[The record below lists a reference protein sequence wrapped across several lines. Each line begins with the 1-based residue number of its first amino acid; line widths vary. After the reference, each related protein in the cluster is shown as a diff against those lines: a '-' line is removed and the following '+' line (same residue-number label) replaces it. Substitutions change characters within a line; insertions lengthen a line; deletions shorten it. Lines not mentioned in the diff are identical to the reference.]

1 MPNKNNQ
8 SGENFSRSRIGRDNQ
23 IGTWLLNNALI
34 VVVVIMVIFSAI
46 FARNFSS
53 WRNLSNIILVTS
65 IRFVIALGV
74 SGSLIT
80 RGTDL
85 SAGRIVGISAVT
97 TAVMLQRP
105 DVTSV
110 LYPQVA
116 GSPIVVALLAAMAI
130 GLFFGVINGLIV
142 AYLKVPPFIA
152 TLGMQIVV
160 YGLNMVLSQNVPI
173 GSLNKEF
180 NTFGTRGITIGPF
193 TFPYIAF
200 VAVTVGVLMYI
211 LYTSTRHGKYMYA
224 IGGNEIAAE
233 VSGVNVRSSLIRIY
247 SLAGMLYGLAG
258 FILTAKTGSAAV
270 SAGTGYELEAI
281 AAATIG
287 GVSTAGGVGTVPGIL
302 TGVLIFELLKTSL
315 QFLGITPEMT
325 NVFQGI
331 VIVVAVALDIRKTTR
346 KK

>member
-1 MPNKNNQ
+1 MPNQKNQQTKEVRKTGLKQANKLT
-8 SGENFSRSRIGRDNQ
+8 D
-23 IGTWLLNNALI
+23 WLINNALI
-34 VVVVIMVIFSAI
+34 VVVVIMVIFSAF
-46 FARNFSS
+46 FAKNFAN
-53 WRNLSNIILVTS
+53 WGNLKNIILVTS

-74 SGSLIT
+74 SGCLIT

-105 DVTSV
+105 DVSSV

-116 GSPIVVALLAAMAI
+116 GSPILAALLAAMTI
-130 GLFFGVINGLIV
+130 GLFFGLINGLVV

-160 YGLNMVLSQNVPI
+160 YGLNMILSQNVPI
-173 GSLNKEF
+173 GSLNRSF
-180 NTFGTRGITIGPF
+180 NIFGTRGLNIGPF
-193 TFPYIAF
+193 TFPYVAF
-200 VAVTVGVLMYI
+200 VALVVGILMYI

-233 VSGVNVRSSLIRIY
+233 VSGVNVRLSLIRIY
-247 SLAGMLYGLAG
+247 SLAGILYGLAG

-287 GVSTAGGVGTVPGIL
+287 GVSTSGGVGTVPGIL
-302 TGVLIFELLKTSL
+302 TGVLVFELLKTSL
-315 QFLGITPEMT
+315 QFLGVTPEMT
-325 NVFQGI
+325 NIFQGMVI
-331 VIVVAVALDIRKTTR
+331 VIAVALDIRKTTR